1 MNGMVSL
8 APARPVAA
16 NFPDLLRH
24 WRSERRM
31 SQLGLA
37 TEAGISARH
46 LCFLEKGRSAP
57 SREMVVLLA
66 QVLDIPL
73 AGQNALLMA
82 AGYAPLFGEARLD
95 APELASVQHALDFML
110 TQQEPFPA
118 LVVDEGWDVRQRN
131 HAAGRILGALRPYYT
146 VPEPLAQN
154 AMHVMCHPGGMR
166 PFMPNW
172 AEFVGAYLQVLHR
185 EATQG
190 LSQAAARLRDALLR
204 YPDMPA
210 AFSAPGADRRPIDNP
225 MVPLH
230 LRMGRHDLSF
240 FVTLTTFAMP
250 RDITLQQIKIECF
263 FPADDATAML
273 ARRLA
278 ADPGLALFD

>member
-1 MNGMVSL
+1 MNGML
-8 APARPVAA
+8 AIAPARQGRPD
-16 NFPDLLRH
+16 FQDLLRH
-24 WRSERRM
+24 WRGERRM

-46 LCFLEKGRSAP
+46 LCFLEKGRSQP

-73 AGQNALLMA
+73 AGQNALLVA
-82 AGYAPLFGEARLD
+82 AGFAPLFHETGLD
-95 APELASVQHALDFML
+95 APELSNVQQALDAML
-110 TQQEPFPA
+110 AQQEPFPA
-118 LVVDEGWDVRQRN
+118 LVVDEGWEVRQRN
-131 HAAGRILGALRPYYT
+131 TAAGRILGALRPYYD
-146 VPEPLAQN
+146 VPETLAHN
-154 AMHVMCHPGGMR
+154 AMHAMCHPGGMR
-166 PFMPNW
+166 RFMPNW
-172 AEFVGAYLQVLHR
+172 AEFVAAYLQVLHR

-190 LSQAAARLRDALLR
+190 LSHAAAQLREALLR

-210 AFSAPGADRRPIDNP
+210 AFSAPAVDHP
-225 MVPLH
+225 MAPMQ
-230 LRMGRHDLSF
+230 LRIGRHDLSF

-263 FPADDATAML
+263 FPADAATAAL

-278 ADPGLALFD
+278 AEPNLSLFD

>member
-1 MNGMVSL
+1 METF
-8 APARPVAA
+8 ARPSQLRPQ
-16 NFPDLLRH
+16 FPDLLRH

-46 LCFLEKGRSAP
+46 LCFLEKGRSQP

-73 AGQNALLMA
+73 AGQNALLVA
-82 AGYAPLFGEARLD
+82 AGFAPVFSASALD
-95 APELASVQHALDFML
+95 APELASVQQALDFML
-110 TQQEPFPA
+110 AHQEPFPA
-118 LVVDEGWDVRQRN
+118 LVVDEHWEVRQRN
-131 HAAGRILGALRPYYT
+131 TATARILGALRPHYT
-146 VPEPLAQN
+146 LPDALAQN
-154 AMHVMCHPGGMR
+154 ALHVLCHPGGMR

-172 AEFVGAYLQVLHR
+172 EDFVSAYLQVLQR

-190 LSQAAARLRDALLR
+190 LSQAAAKLRDELLR

-210 AFSAPGADRRPIDNP
+210 AFAAPKADHP
-225 MVPLH
+225 MVPMQ
-230 LRMGRHDLSF
+230 LRIGRHDLSF

-250 RDITLQQIKIECF
+250 RDVTLQQIKIECF
-263 FPADDATAML
+263 FPADAMTAAL
-273 ARRLA
+273 ARALA
-278 ADPGLALFD
+278 AEPKLSLFD

>member
-1 MNGMVSL
+1 MNGMETF
-8 APARPVAA
+8 ARPPQLRPQ
-16 NFPDLLRH
+16 FPDLLRH

-46 LCFLEKGRSAP
+46 LCFLEKGRSQP

-73 AGQNALLMA
+73 AGQNALLVA
-82 AGYAPLFGEARLD
+82 AGFAPLFHETGLD
-95 APELASVQHALDFML
+95 APELASVQQALDAML
-110 TQQEPFPA
+110 AQQEPFPA
-118 LVVDEGWDVRQRN
+118 LVVDEAWEVRQRN
-131 HAAGRILGALRPYYT
+131 TAAGRILGALRPHYD
-146 VPEPLAQN
+146 VPERLAHN

-172 AEFVGAYLQVLHR
+172 ADFVAAYLQVLHR

-190 LSQAAARLRDALLR
+190 LSQTAARLRDELLR

-210 AFSAPGADRRPIDNP
+210 AFAAPKADHP
-225 MVPLH
+225 MVPMH
-230 LRMGRHDLSF
+230 LRIGRHDLSF

-250 RDITLQQIKIECF
+250 RDVTLQQIKIECF
-263 FPADDATAML
+263 FPADAMTAAL
-273 ARRLA
+273 ARALA
-278 ADPGLALFD
+278 AQPELSLFD